1 MHTHLDLSCTLN
13 QLRSRTKSFLTS
25 KSQRR
30 QIWTWWLIP
39 SSKYSLS
46 NCLIKSNTIS
56 IIWAT
61 TNMRFKKK
69 ILSIKIVTNKY
80 IPIERSKRCRKTGAM
95 PPRLL
100 IQGKIF
106 IKVLF
111 RKSIWRLG
119 EKSSVILGMKTWPR
133 KQLNPRLIHKL
144 CYLETALHIRF
155 SVQTKYLF
163 RVAKQSAKILMR
175 ICFHQHLVGQICNP
189 ILW

>member
-1 MHTHLDLSCTLN
+1 MHTHLGLLCTLN
-13 QLRSRTKSFLTS
+13 QLGSRTKSFLTS

-39 SSKYSLS
+39 SSKYNLL
-46 NCLIKSNTIS
+46 NCSIKSNTIS
-56 IIWAT
+56 IIWVT

-69 ILSIKIVTNKY
+69 ILSIKLETNKY
-80 IPIERSKRCRKTGAM
+80 IPIERSKSCRKTEAM
-95 PPRLL
+95 PPRSL

-106 IKVLF
+106 TKVLC

-133 KQLNPRLIHKL
+133 KQLNPRLIHTL
-144 CYLETALHIRF
+144 CYPETALHIRF

-163 RVAKQSAKILMR
+163 RVGKQSAKILMR
-175 ICFHQHLVGQICNP
+175 ICFHLYQVDQICNP
-189 ILW
+189 IHW